1 LENKEVSVTGRIYN
15 IRDQSAKLKFFDLH
29 EDGEKIQVFATA
41 NEYTG
46 DFDFLKD
53 TLRRGDIVGIK
64 GHAGRTKTG
73 ELSIRPS

>member
-1 LENKEVSVTGRIYN
+1 MSVTGRIYN

>member
-1 LENKEVSVTGRIYN
+1 
-15 IRDQSAKLKFFDLH
+15 
-29 EDGEKIQVFATA
+29 VFATA